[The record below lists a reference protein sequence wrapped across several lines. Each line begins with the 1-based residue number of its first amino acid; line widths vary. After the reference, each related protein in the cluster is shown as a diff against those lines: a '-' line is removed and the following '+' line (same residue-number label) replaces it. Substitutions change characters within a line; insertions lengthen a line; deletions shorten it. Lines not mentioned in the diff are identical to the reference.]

1 MGKLMESIQTF
12 ATEYIEGL
20 EALVGSLDTQQIARM
35 VALVEQAG
43 ESGKRIYAIGNG
55 GSAATASHF
64 VNDMGKGASLGQEKR
79 FKIVP
84 LTDCVPW
91 MSALSND
98 LSYDDVFVEQLR
110 NFAEPGDVVIAVS
123 GSGNSENVLR
133 AVRYAREAGCH
144 TVGLAGFQGG
154 RLKDLVDCCI
164 VVESDHM
171 GRIEDLHLV
180 LLHIVCYYFM
190 DRGEGA

>member
-1 MGKLMESIQTF
+1 MKSIQDF
-12 ATEYIEGL
+12 ATEYIKG
-20 EALVGSLDTQQIARM
+20 VGRLMDSLDAAQIARM
-35 VALVEQAG
+35 VELVEQAG

-64 VNDMGKGASLGQEKR
+64 VNDMGKGASLGRERR

-91 MSALSND
+91 MTALSND
-98 LSYDDVFVEQLR
+98 LCYEDVFVEQLR

-154 RLKDLVDCCI
+154 KLKELVDCCI

-190 DRGEGA
+190 DQDDGA

>member
-1 MGKLMESIQTF
+1 MKSMQDF
-12 ATEYIEGL
+12 ATEYIKGVEHL
-20 EALVGSLDTQQIARM
+20 LGSLDATQIARM

-64 VNDMGKGASLGQEKR
+64 VNDMGKGASLGREKR

-91 MSALSND
+91 MTALSND
-98 LSYDDVFVEQLR
+98 LSYDDVYVEQLR

-133 AVRYAREAGCH
+133 AVRYAREVGCH

-154 RLKDLVDCCI
+154 KLKDLVDCCI

-190 DRGEGA
+190 DQGEGA

>member
-1 MGKLMESIQTF
+1 MKSMQDF
-12 ATEYIEGL
+12 ATEYIEGVEHL
-20 EALVGSLDTQQIARM
+20 LGSLDATQIARM

-43 ESGKRIYAIGNG
+43 ESGRRIYAIGNG

-64 VNDMGKGASLGQEKR
+64 VNDMGKGASLGREKR

-91 MSALSND
+91 MTALSND
-98 LSYDDVFVEQLR
+98 LSYDDVYVEQLR

-133 AVRYAREAGCH
+133 AVRYAREVGCH

-154 RLKDLVDCCI
+154 KLKDLVDCCI

-190 DRGEGA
+190 DQGEGA